1 VIGSRIE
8 RIKQDIVDTLRKAVD
23 IVSKH
28 AGSALPEPARHRVKM
43 YILALPSR
51 WAAAN
56 NTPVQSPRPENGIA
70 MNGMTREE
78 ETGWRVLSLA
88 GESLEMLKGVMNVV
102 GDTLQ
107 SAEEWAGRFG
117 RNKRG
122 SPTASG
128 VAQDPSRQSKDLE
141 KDHAESMHIEGQ

>member
-1 VIGSRIE
+1 
-8 RIKQDIVDTLRKAVD
+8 VD

-28 AGSALPEPARHRVKM
+28 AGSALPEPARHRVKL
-43 YILALPSR
+43 YILSLPSR

-56 NTPVQSPRPENGIA
+56 NTTTAQSPRPENGSA

-78 ETGWRVLSLA
+78 ETGWKVLTLA
-88 GESLEMLKGVMNVV
+88 SESLEMLKGVMNVV

-117 RNKRG
+117 RNKWSTSTG
-122 SPTASG
+122 SD
-128 VAQDPSRQSKDLE
+128 AQDPLQTKE
-141 KDHAESMHIEGQ
+141 KDPADSMHIEGQ